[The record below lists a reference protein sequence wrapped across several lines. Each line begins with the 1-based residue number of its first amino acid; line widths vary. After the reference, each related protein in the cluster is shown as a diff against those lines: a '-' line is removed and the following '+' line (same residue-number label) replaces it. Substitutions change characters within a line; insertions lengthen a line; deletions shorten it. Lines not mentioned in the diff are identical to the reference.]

1 MPEAKDTTDRF
12 VAAFNA
18 HDEHALLALHAD
30 DIKFN
35 APGGFKATNAKDA
48 AAFAMTWLNAFPN
61 GTMTVRTQI
70 TSGPWVVQEVAME
83 GTHTAPLESPNGPIP
98 ATHKKVT
105 GYGVQLLRVENGKI
119 AEARIYF
126 DQLDQMRQLGLI
138 PAPAAVY
145 RPPFLPPVPPPGPA
159 FFCRQRA

>member
-1 MPEAKDTTDRF
+1 MTESKDTTARF

-18 HDEHALLALHAD
+18 HDEKALNELHAD

-48 AAFAMTWLNAFPN
+48 TAYATTWLKAFPD
-61 GTMTVRTQI
+61 GKMKVRSEI
-70 TSGPWVVQEVAME
+70 TSGPWVVQEILME
-83 GTHTAPLESPNGPIP
+83 GTHTAPLESPTGTIAP
-98 ATHKKVT
+98 TYKKVV

-126 DQLDQMRQLGLI
+126 DQLDQMTQLGLI
-138 PAPAAVY
+138 PAPTAV
-145 RPPFLPPVPPPGPA
+145 
-159 FFCRQRA
+159 

>member
-1 MPEAKDTTDRF
+1 MTESKDTTARF

-18 HDEHALLALHAD
+18 HDEKALNELHSD

-48 AAFAMTWLNAFPN
+48 TAYAMTWLKAFPD
-61 GTMTVRTQI
+61 GKMTVRTEL

-83 GTHTAPLESPNGPIP
+83 GTHTAPLESPTGTIAP
-98 ATHKKVT
+98 TYKKVV

-126 DQLDQMRQLGLI
+126 DQLDQLTQLGLM
-138 PAPAAVY
+138 PAPTAV
-145 RPPFLPPVPPPGPA
+145 
-159 FFCRQRA
+159 

>member
-1 MPEAKDTTDRF
+1 MTESKDTTARF

-18 HDEHALLALHAD
+18 HDEKALNELHSD

-48 AAFAMTWLNAFPN
+48 TAYAMTWLKAFPD
-61 GTMTVRTQI
+61 GKMTVRTEL

-83 GTHTAPLESPNGPIP
+83 GTHTAPLESPTGTIAP
-98 ATHKKVT
+98 TYKKVV

-126 DQLDQMRQLGLI
+126 DQLDQMSQLGLI
-138 PAPAAVY
+138 PAPAAV
-145 RPPFLPPVPPPGPA
+145 
-159 FFCRQRA
+159 

>member
-1 MPEAKDTTDRF
+1 MTESKDTTARF

-18 HDEHALLALHAD
+18 HDEKALQELHSD

-48 AAFAMTWLNAFPN
+48 TAYAMTWLKAFPD
-61 GTMTVRTQI
+61 GKMTVRTEL

-98 ATHKKVT
+98 ATYKKVK
-105 GYGVQLLRVENGKI
+105 GYGVQILKVENGKI

-126 DQLDQMRQLGLI
+126 DQLDQMSQLGLI
-138 PAPAAVY
+138 PAPAAV
-145 RPPFLPPVPPPGPA
+145 
-159 FFCRQRA
+159 

>member
-1 MPEAKDTTDRF
+1 MTESNDTTARF

-18 HDEHALLALHAD
+18 HDERALNELHAD

-48 AAFAMTWLNAFPN
+48 TAYATTWLKAFPD
-61 GTMTVRTQI
+61 GKMKVRSEI
-70 TSGPWVVQEVAME
+70 TSGPWVVQEILME
-83 GTHTAPLESPNGPIP
+83 GTHTAPLESPTGTIAP
-98 ATHKKVT
+98 TYKKVV

-126 DQLDQMRQLGLI
+126 DQLDQMTQLGLM
-138 PAPAAVY
+138 PALTAV
-145 RPPFLPPVPPPGPA
+145 
-159 FFCRQRA
+159 